1 VLITGYTDRTGN
13 ADANLMLSEQRA
25 RSVRDYLLRRGV
37 AEERLLVNYYG
48 DTRSSGQD
56 PGERRVEVEWVLD

>member
-1 VLITGYTDRTGN
+1 
-13 ADANLMLSEQRA
+13 MLSEQRA